1 MPGTRGLRAQQSP
14 PENLTGL
21 EGREREKW
29 VSQHRRLLKDVMNW
43 IEVKGHPLSRFTDVS
58 FCIAV

>member
-21 EGREREKW
+21 EGGREGEREGGE
-29 VSQHRRLLKDVMNW
+29 SAPQRAPQDPAQRLSVGPSDPWN
-43 IEVKGHPLSRFTDVS
+43 
-58 FCIAV
+58 